1 MTYWGKRNLSYK
13 SVPQPPIS
21 LGDGVNTFFT
31 PFEIKKSELS
41 YARNISSRNYPA
53 LSVRPGRATA
63 FADITT
69 PNGLS
74 QRNNEYP
81 HVLDGTT
88 WKRWDGTE
96 WQTVASSMANAP
108 AKFLEF
114 NTEAKRYTV
123 FADGTN
129 RKSWDG
135 TLVANLA
142 DAPATPLYAMDD
154 YRLYALTGS
163 VLKCS
168 AEGSITD
175 WTTADDADTILLTSM
190 IGSGT
195 AIAAY
200 NDSVVCWSEQTMHV
214 LFGNDPYDFY
224 LSDPIEDGCISDRSV
239 ITHNGRLYFLDFGKY
254 KVFTGGRP
262 EDISQKVKAYLDNIN
277 LTYKAKCVAGKHG
290 KYIYLSIPYGAV
302 TTNNLTLEYDT
313 ELGNWYVF
321 DEGYVDFV
329 NIGEFLY
336 GVASDGK
343 HYKINS
349 GTTNAGAA
357 IVWSAITGVDNA
369 KVLRQ
374 KKVISDI
381 YVLCDLPVLSTLTV
395 SYSTTVDGDDFTTLY
410 TFTASANEQNTRIH
424 VPTTA
429 LQNIDFYRLKFAGT
443 GPCTIYYIEPHT
455 RIKPR

>member
-1 MTYWGKRNLSYK
+1 MTYWGKRSLSYK

-21 LGDGVNTFFT
+21 LGDGINSYFG
-31 PFEIKKSELS
+31 PFEIKKSELT

-53 LSVRPGRATA
+53 LSVRPGRVDA
-63 FADITT
+63 FAQITT

-88 WKRWDGTE
+88 WKRWDGSA
-96 WQTVASSMANAP
+96 WQTVQASMANAP

-123 FADGTN
+123 LVDGTN
-129 RKSWDG
+129 RKAWDG
-135 TLVANLA
+135 AAVTDLVA
-142 DAPATPLYAMDD
+142 APITPLYTMDD
-154 YRLYALTGS
+154 YRLYALIGS

-175 WTTADDADTILLTSM
+175 WTTANDADTITLTSM
-190 IGSGT
+190 VGPGT

-200 NDSVVCWSEQTMHV
+200 NDNVVCWSEQTMHV

-254 KVFTGGRP
+254 KMFTGGRP
-262 EDISQKVKAYLDNIN
+262 EDVSQKVKTYLDAIN

-302 TTNNLTLEYDT
+302 TANNLTLEYDT
-313 ELGNWYVF
+313 ETGNWYPW

-329 NIGEFLY
+329 NIGESFY

-343 HYKINS
+343 FYKINS
-349 GTTNAGAA
+349 GTTNAGTA
-357 IVWSAITGVDNA
+357 IAWSAITGVDNA

-381 YVLCDLPVLSTLTV
+381 YVLCDLPTGSTLAV
-395 SYSTTVDGDDFTTLY
+395 SYSTSVDNDDFTTLY
-410 TFTASANEQNTRIH
+410 TFTTSANEQNTRVR

-429 LQNIDFYRLKFAGT
+429 LQNIDFYRLKFSGT
-443 GPCTIYYIEPHT
+443 GPCTIHYIEPHI
-455 RIKPR
+455 RVKPR

>member
-1 MTYWGKRNLSYK
+1 MAYWGKTLPYR

-41 YARNISSRNYPA
+41 YARNVSSRNYPA
-53 LSVRPGRATA
+53 LSVRPGKASA

-69 PNGLS
+69 PNGLG

-88 WKRWDGTE
+88 WKRWDGEE
-96 WQTVASSMANAP
+96 WQTVASSLANAP
-108 AKFLEF
+108 SKFLEF
-114 NTEAKRYTV
+114 NTEAKRYTIFV
-123 FADGTN
+123 DGTN

-135 TLVANLA
+135 TSVADLSE
-142 DAPATPLYAMDD
+142 APATNLYTMDD
-154 YRLYALTGS
+154 YRLYALKGS

-175 WTTADDADTILLTSM
+175 WTTADDADTITLTSM
-190 IGSGT
+190 VGPGT

-200 NDSVVCWSEQTMHV
+200 NDNVVCWSEQTMHV

-239 ITHNGRLYFLDFGKY
+239 IVHNGRLYFLDFGQY
-254 KVFTGGRP
+254 KIFTGGRP
-262 EDISQKVKAYLDNIN
+262 EDISQKVKTYLKGIN
-277 LTYKAKCVAGKHG
+277 LAHKSKCVAGKHG
-290 KYIYLSIPYGAV
+290 KYIYLSIPYGTA

-313 ELGNWYVF
+313 ETGNWYPW

-336 GVASDGK
+336 GLAADGK
-343 HYKINS
+343 FYKLNS
-349 GTTNAGAA
+349 GTTNAGTA
-357 IVWSAITGVDNA
+357 IAWLAITGVDNS

-381 YVLCDLPVLSTLTV
+381 YMLVDLPIGSTLTV
-395 SYSTTVDGDDFTTLY
+395 SYSTSVDNDDFVVLKTI
-410 TFTASANEQNTRIH
+410 TAAANEQNIRIH

-429 LQNIDFYRLKFAGT
+429 LQNIDFYRLKFSGT
-443 GPCTIYYIEPHT
+443 GPCTVHYIEPHIRVKT
-455 RIKPR
+455 R